1 MIKDFLILIKIR
13 ITLFVIITSYLGY
26 YLGLR
31 YSGFIMIELDNII
44 IFINLVVGVFLTS
57 SASGILNQYLEIDL
71 DAKMSRTQSRPLPS
85 KRINKN
91 TALLLGLFLSIYF
104 SQSVNFLYFILNNI
118 FLCLYLYSI
127 KKKI

>member
-31 YSGFIMIELDNII
+31 YSGFIMIELDSII

-91 TALLLGLFLSIYF
+91 TALL
-104 SQSVNFLYFILNNI
+104 
-118 FLCLYLYSI
+118 
-127 KKKI
+127 